1 MHISTI
7 IIPILQIWTVTFTDI
22 RKLDQNHE
30 DSHKELGLEAR
41 CVCKIAT
48 PLKSDYYTAAACM
61 VSLARH
67 LQRPGAN
74 SDVQSDFLVVR
85 GSWREAQLQTE

>member
-1 MHISTI
+1 MKISFCHLQQKTLMHISTI
-7 IIPILQIWTVTFTDI
+7 IIPILQIWTVRLTDI

-48 PLKSDYYTAAACM
+48 PLKSDYYTAPAAW
-61 VSLARH
+61 
-67 LQRPGAN
+67 
-74 SDVQSDFLVVR
+74 FL
-85 GSWREAQLQTE
+85 

>member
-7 IIPILQIWTVTFTDI
+7 IIPILQIWTVKLIDI

-48 PLKSDYYTAAACM
+48 PL
-61 VSLARH
+61 
-67 LQRPGAN
+67 
-74 SDVQSDFLVVR
+74 
-85 GSWREAQLQTE
+85 